1 MSSSSTSKHAN
12 DAKRKRANQSTQR
25 GMGSL
30 YESPKKSRA
39 THGNISAPKTFVHDL
54 KQEALKKQLA
64 SLRAEIQAEEDAGS
78 ESEDDDF
85 SMDIDTDLNS
95 GGLNDQIQQ
104 SDPPS
109 QPAAFTTP
117 PASPAPG
124 RTPDLSYV
132 PEPAPLQEENANN
145 AQPGKRRRQA
155 PNESAKSLYHRWEDL
170 LPEIYAPYLKYME
183 QSYGQMA
190 LPLLPSTVRVC
201 EPTCQETHKT
211 SRILCLY
218 PHHYQYIDFQWC
230 TTSSLPVCLVRKGLF
245 PTAPT
250 RPGIAISL
258 ELLAFYKAL
267 FEHACDATT
276 ALAHALNAHYTRR
289 GFVLVD
295 KKGCLVGEPFRKG
308 LGKAFQWYDCL
319 LHKIELDV
327 EAAVQSATKHWKEP
341 GAADPSEADNDGAD
355 TSGADPSGA
364 DTSGADTSGAD
375 TSGAE
380 ADSSGTENSEA
391 ESSKEGRKNDKPKD
405 RGPYP
410 ALTLKECAAILQSRC
425 PACFA
430 GVKFGSPFK
439 QGADIVV
446 AVDGC
451 FNHRH
456 VAAQGDGPAFYHP
469 LYFLSKA
476 FVDMVG
482 REIEAA
488 RKCPEKARKKDS
500 KLAPDHA
507 VDACENSHEAG
518 SGSNVKTSLDRFDD
532 GGIMGLVCRHD
543 IPLFLA
549 NIDTPGEQQKYAV
562 SLIRHLFSLIP
573 NIATVTVLYD
583 VGCVLDRS
591 RHRFN
596 IFTPSISR
604 RLSFS
609 TSAMHAFAHEMA
621 CQIINNPRFREG
633 LGLSDGEGTERLWSR
648 LTGLIGI
655 LRMVLRNKRIF
666 LLDRHLKSLG
676 FEMRANLGNLLTDKM
691 QKNIPKHR
699 LTAETMLERC
709 AMSVPD
715 LRREWEVQK
724 QSQTSVRAHP
734 ENQIK
739 KELDSILKLQTNLD
753 AVEKSISETRN
764 FVENKHGGSHSSEDI
779 LDDLGKQQ
787 NDLMDKV
794 EQLYASLNVDE
805 SFPELIGI
813 DLDFVRK
820 LLLLRTLKIN
830 IRKRAI
836 ASFFE
841 WDKVNQAKGGKGPT
855 IGTKL
860 HQYARRAIA
869 KRTPTLLKAI
879 RKFNKICGECAEIYR
894 PEYNIPL
901 PEVLPVDLHDLQHN
915 SSILEDIWMS
925 PASPDGNAWLYDSDV
940 REAMRAVQQAD
951 RCQEEVK
958 RLGIEFDNLCRWF
971 GKELTSVELAL
982 VVPENAILAGPLS
995 QYREKL
1001 LSYIPHWQTAQTQA
1015 RYQYHRKSA
1024 SDAAKALSSKLN
1036 GQVVPVSYKWAEV
1049 VVLDLSGPQ
1058 GNPFEDPSERGMDEE
1073 EEEPFI
1079 EAVANPVAIS
1089 TPALAV
1095 TTLKSIR
1102 YDASLL
1108 DRLNLVPRNTDLG
1121 TQETTH
1127 RWFDFTL
1134 PGGTKAT
1141 RHTFDDN
1148 ALQSLR
1154 TPDVHL
1160 NNTTMEA
1167 CAALLH
1173 HHALLRQSATANNS
1187 VIFSMF
1193 DLHMAMYSPDRL
1205 WEQVKGGSY
1214 WCKATWI
1221 IPLHR
1226 LYPVAHWVCAIV
1238 HPNTSDIY
1246 LFDSLDERKK
1256 WSSNLKEL
1264 INFVDLLFGE
1274 AKGHGYSASSPDLP
1288 WKVFSLTQRRLQTS
1302 NNSCGLWVLATI
1314 ASHLDG
1320 FHIPDIDE
1328 EGIGRFR
1335 QKLYAHISNLS
1346 PP

>member
-78 ESEDDDF
+78 EREDDDF

-341 GAADPSEADNDGAD
+341 GAADTSEADNDGAD

-391 ESSKEGRKNDKPKD
+391 
-405 RGPYP
+405 
-410 ALTLKECAAILQSRC
+410 
-425 PACFA
+425 
-430 GVKFGSPFK
+430 
-439 QGADIVV
+439 
-446 AVDGC
+446 
-451 FNHRH
+451 
-456 VAAQGDGPAFYHP
+456 
-469 LYFLSKA
+469 
-476 FVDMVG
+476 
-482 REIEAA
+482 
-488 RKCPEKARKKDS
+488 
-500 KLAPDHA
+500 
-507 VDACENSHEAG
+507 
-518 SGSNVKTSLDRFDD
+518 
-532 GGIMGLVCRHD
+532 
-543 IPLFLA
+543 
-549 NIDTPGEQQKYAV
+549 
-562 SLIRHLFSLIP
+562 
-573 NIATVTVLYD
+573 
-583 VGCVLDRS
+583 
-591 RHRFN
+591 
-596 IFTPSISR
+596 
-604 RLSFS
+604 
-609 TSAMHAFAHEMA
+609 
-621 CQIINNPRFREG
+621 
-633 LGLSDGEGTERLWSR
+633 
-648 LTGLIGI
+648 
-655 LRMVLRNKRIF
+655 RNKRIF

-724 QSQTSVRAHP
+724 QSQTSVRAQ
-734 ENQIK
+734 NQIK

-813 DLDFVRK
+813 DLDF
-820 LLLLRTLKIN
+820 
-830 IRKRAI
+830 
-836 ASFFE
+836 FFE

-925 PASPDGNAWLYDSDV
+925 PASPDRNAWLYDSDV

-1015 RYQYHRKSA
+1015 RYQYHRTSA
-1024 SDAAKALSSKLN
+1024 SDAAKSLSSKLN

-1089 TPALAV
+1089 TPASAV

-1226 LYPVAHWVCAIV
+1226 LYPVAHWVCAII

-1288 WKVFSLTQRRLQTS
+1288 WKVFSLTQRPLQTS